1 MWDLLH
7 VVRRQSNPKQD
18 RRDPEK
24 DWRDPTSEFADPG
37 SDAFTSKCLPIK
49 SMCTRGESYGQNQ
62 IES

>member
-1 MWDLLH
+1 MWDLPN

-24 DWRDPTSEFADPG
+24 DLCDPRSKLADPR
-37 SDAFTSKCLPIK
+37 SNAITSKGLPIN